1 MTLEDILNE
10 FVSDLKSID
19 LPQWMNTKSV
29 SSKLYS
35 SDLFSNIR
43 LSHIN
48 IENKFYAESLV
59 IYPHKQYDAPI
70 FGTEYMNICN
80 KVYFGAIDF
89 HPLSNKKEY
98 QQRYIETYLDSF
110 PDKKIITSKF
120 YDLNNFFSNYLWVKK
135 QKKDLINEYQ
145 ILLKCYLHQYI
156 KCINCS
162 DKKKCNSELVH
173 LQYNQHMGENDPVA
187 GILKSYFGEEFSKK
201 YIKEFLFPY

>member
-10 FVSDLKSID
+10 FVGDKKSID

-43 LSHIN
+43 LSRIN

-70 FGTEYMNICN
+70 FGTEYMNIGN
-80 KVYFGAIDF
+80 KTYFGAIDF
-89 HPLSNKKEY
+89 HPLKNKNDIESYLKEFPNKK
-98 QQRYIETYLDSF
+98 
-110 PDKKIITSKF
+110 ITSSKY
-120 YDLNNFFSNYLWVKK
+120 YDLNKFFSNHLWVKK
-135 QKKDLINEYQ
+135 QKSNLINEYQ
-145 ILLKCYLHQYI
+145 ILLKCYLHQYL
-156 KCINCS
+156 KCIKNS
-162 DKKKCNSELVH
+162 NIGHKDDIELLHKK
-173 LQYNQHMGENDPVA
+173 YNQHMGENDPVA